1 MEKYFSGVLK
11 TLFVHA
17 RIQKNLSQKCAVVH
31 LICPDLSQDCS
42 HMTPLSLPSVVTAP
56 GLQDVQHIIQP
67 RSIVIVGASADP
79 RSFGGFVQGNLE
91 RFDYSGAL
99 HLISR
104 SSEEINGRPC
114 VKTVD
119 ELPEGID
126 LAVLAIPESGVL
138 DAVKALAAKGCK
150 AAVLFASGY
159 AEAGEEGLHKQ
170 AELARVAQAAGIL
183 LVGPNCMGFTNL
195 AAGIPVTFEPLTARA
210 PETRPGVG
218 VVAQSGF
225 MAANLRDAYLGRG
238 VPVTTVFST
247 GNEVSVCVEDVLS
260 ALIGDS
266 QTRVITVYVEQIRRP
281 KLFLQLA
288 AQARAAGKPLVLLMP
303 GRSARAR
310 EAAQSHTGAL
320 AGDHATATA
329 LLKREAVVVVDSL
342 DELLDTTAVLLR
354 YPQPPAGG
362 TAFMTGSGAMKNIAL
377 DFADDLGLDL
387 PELSAATVA
396 SLTAQ
401 LPAYAVAENPLDYTT
416 IGIRQPGLIGD
427 LLLTILADEGIGS
440 IVLAIPVGPVMAQ
453 RDKAEHI
460 VPAIAKATKPAVL
473 VLTGDSSPVEPFFM
487 EAIQV
492 SGVPLFRSADR
503 ALRALRRVAQYGEA
517 LQRAA
522 RAQTMAEQAIAL
534 PGAVPPNGIFAEYQG
549 KAWLAQ
555 AGLVVPQGALAI
567 TADEAVAVAQ
577 RIGFPVVLKAQA
589 SELPHKSDVGGV
601 LVGLADEA
609 ALRDGWDKLF
619 ASVKHHRPELVL
631 DGALVEAMGPRGLEL
646 VVGAKR
652 DTDWG
657 PVVLVGLG
665 GIWIEALKDVRLI
678 PTDMAEEDIAVE
690 LTRLKA
696 AVVLQ
701 GIRGAAAVDLQA
713 IARVVAQVGAQ
724 MRANPNIT
732 EIDINPLVAYPLGSA
747 VPVLALD
754 ALVVAKTVSQMQ

>member
-1 MEKYFSGVLK
+1 MTSSVENLDPTVLP
-11 TLFVHA
+11 
-17 RIQKNLSQKCAVVH
+17 IQRVLS
-31 LICPDLSQDCS
+31 
-42 HMTPLSLPSVVTAP
+42 
-56 GLQDVQHIIQP
+56 P
-67 RSIVIVGASADP
+67 RSIAIVGASADP

-91 RFDYSGAL
+91 RFAYDGAL
-99 HLISR
+99 HLVSR
-104 SSEEINGRPC
+104 SSAEINGRPC

-126 LAVLAIPESGVL
+126 LAVLAIPEAGVL
-138 DAVKALAAKGCK
+138 DAVKALAGRRCH

-159 AEAGEEGLHKQ
+159 AEAGEEGQ
-170 AELARVAQAAGIL
+170 ARQQALAQAARDAGIL

-195 AAGIPVTFEPLTARA
+195 AAGVPVTFEPLAARGREA
-210 PETRPGVG
+210 RPGVG

-225 MAANLRDAYLGRG
+225 MAANLRDAFLGRG
-238 VPVTTVFST
+238 VPVTSVFST

-260 ALIGDS
+260 HYIGDA
-266 QTRVITVYVEQIRRP
+266 QTRVITVYAEQIRRP
-281 KLFLQLA
+281 RLFLQLA

-320 AGDHATATA
+320 AGDHATASA
-329 LLKREAVVVVDSL
+329 LLKSEAVVVVESL
-342 DELLDTTAVLLR
+342 DELLDTTAILLR

-387 PELSAATVA
+387 PELTPATVDQ
-396 SLTAQ
+396 LTAL

-416 IGIRQPGLIGD
+416 IGVRQPGLIGE
-427 LLLTILADEGIGS
+427 LMLAMLDDAHIGN
-440 IVLAIPVGPVMAQ
+440 IVLAIPVGPEMAQ
-453 RDKAEHI
+453 RDKAAHI
-460 VPAIAKATKPAVL
+460 VPAFAKATKPAVL
-473 VLTGDSSPVEPFFM
+473 VLTGDTGPVEPFFLD
-487 EAIQV
+487 AIHA

-503 ALRALRRVAQYGEA
+503 ALRALRRVAAYGEA
-517 LQRAA
+517 LQRAG
-522 RAQTMAEQAIAL
+522 RATRETAAALAL

-549 KAWLAQ
+549 KAWLAR
-555 AGLVVPQGALAI
+555 AGLAVPQGGLARS
-567 TADEAVAVAQ
+567 ADEAVRIASE
-577 RIGFPVVLKAQA
+577 IGFPVVLKAQA

-601 LVGLADEA
+601 IVGLADEA
-609 ALRDGWDKLF
+609 ALREGWTRLH
-619 ASVKHHRPELVL
+619 ASVGQHRPELQL

-652 DTDWG
+652 DADWG

-678 PTDMAEEDIAVE
+678 PADMAEEDIVVE
-690 LTRLKA
+690 LGRLKA

-701 GIRGAAAVDLQA
+701 GIRGAAAVDVPA
-713 IARVVAQVGAQ
+713 IARVVALVGAQ
-724 MRANPNIT
+724 MRANPQIT

-747 VPVLALD
+747 QPVLALD
-754 ALVVAKTVSQMQ
+754 ALVVAAAA

>member
-1 MEKYFSGVLK
+1 VAHL
-11 TLFVHA
+11 
-17 RIQKNLSQKCAVVH
+17 LS
-31 LICPDLSQDCS
+31 PDLSQGFS
-42 HMTPLSLPSVVTAP
+42 PMTHPPPLSTATVP
-56 GLQDVQHIIQP
+56 GLRDVQHIIQP

-91 RFDYSGAL
+91 RFGYSGAL
-99 HLISR
+99 HLVSR

-114 VKTVD
+114 VRTVD
-119 ELPEGID
+119 ALPEGID

-138 DAVKALAAKGCK
+138 DAVKELAARRCK

-159 AEAGEEGLHKQ
+159 AEAGEEGQHKQ
-170 AELARVAQAAGIL
+170 AELARVAQEVGIL

-195 AAGIPVTFEPLTARA
+195 AAAIPVTFEPLTARA

-247 GNEVSVCVEDVLS
+247 GNEVSVCVEDVLA
-260 ALIGDS
+260 ALIGDA

-281 KLFLQLA
+281 QVFLQLA
-288 AQARAAGKPLVLLMP
+288 AQARAVGKPLVLLMP

-329 LLKREAVVVVDSL
+329 LLQREAVVVVDSL

-387 PELSAATVA
+387 PELSPATVGQ
-396 SLTAQ
+396 LTAM

-416 IGIRQPGLIGD
+416 IGIRQPGLIGE
-427 LLLTILADEGIGS
+427 LLLKMLDDEQIGN

-460 VPAIAKATKPAVL
+460 VPAIGKATKPAVL

-487 EAIQV
+487 DAIAA

-503 ALRALRRVAQYGEA
+503 ALRAMRRVAQYGEA

-522 RAQTMAEQAIAL
+522 RTQTATAQAIPL
-534 PGAVPPNGIFAEYQG
+534 PGAVPLNGIFAEYQG

-555 AGLVVPQGALAI
+555 AGLAVPQGALAT
-567 TADEAVAVAQ
+567 TADDAVAVAR

-601 LVGLADEA
+601 LVGLADEV
-609 ALRDGWDKLF
+609 ALRAGWDKLF
-619 ASVKHHRPELVL
+619 ASVKHHRPDLVL

-652 DTDWG
+652 DADWG

-678 PTDMAEEDIAVE
+678 PADMAEEDIVVE

-701 GIRGAAAVDLQA
+701 GIRGAAAVDVPA

-754 ALVVAKTVSQMQ
+754 ALVVAQCTPPVL

>member
-1 MEKYFSGVLK
+1 MNPST
-11 TLFVHA
+11 TLHA
-17 RIQKNLSQKCAVVH
+17 DALNG
-31 LICPDLSQDCS
+31 
-42 HMTPLSLPSVVTAP
+42 T
-56 GLQDVQHIIQP
+56 QDVRHIIHP

-91 RFDYSGAL
+91 RFGYRGEL
-99 HLISR
+99 HLVSR

-119 ELPEGID
+119 ELPQGID

-138 DAVKALAAKGCK
+138 DTVRALAARHCK

-159 AEAGEEGLHKQ
+159 AEAGEEGQLKQ
-170 AELARVAQAAGIL
+170 AELARVAHEVGIL

-195 AAGIPVTFEPLTARA
+195 AAGIPVTFEPLVAR
-210 PETRPGVG
+210 EVESRPGVG

-247 GNEVSVCVEDVLS
+247 GNEVSVCVEDVLA
-260 ALIGDS
+260 ALIADA
-266 QTRVITVYVEQIRRP
+266 QTRVITVYAEQIRRP
-281 KLFLQLA
+281 QVFLKLA

-387 PELSAATVA
+387 PELSAATVDQ
-396 SLTAQ
+396 LTAM

-416 IGIRQPGLIGD
+416 IGIRQPGLIGE
-427 LLLTILADEGIGS
+427 LLLAMLDDEHVGN

-453 RDKAEHI
+453 RDKADHI
-460 VPAIAKATKPAVL
+460 VPAIAKANKPAVL
-473 VLTGDSSPVEPFFM
+473 VLTGDSSPVEPFFLD
-487 EAIQV
+487 AIAA

-522 RAQTMAEQAIAL
+522 RAQTVANQPIPL
-534 PGAVPPNGIFAEYQG
+534 PGAVPPNGIFAEYRG
-549 KAWLAQ
+549 KAWLAK
-555 AGLVVPQGALAI
+555 AGLAVPQGALAE
-567 TADEAVAVAQ
+567 TVDEAVGVAN

-609 ALRDGWDKLF
+609 SLRAGWDQLF

-652 DTDWG
+652 DADWG

-678 PTDMAEEDIAVE
+678 PADMAEEDIVVE

-701 GIRGAAAVDLQA
+701 GIRGAAAVDVPA

-724 MRANPNIT
+724 MRANPAIT

-754 ALVVAKTVSQMQ
+754 ALVVAQVAAQPVHPVK